1 MLSHNILFRLADQ
14 FAGLEPDDIVDRMKQ
29 HNDAGS
35 ESYRCW
41 EASRL
46 ARDLAEARREFALG
60 RAAQVRLAI
69 DFGAPRGWRWTQ
81 FVFGLRTLAEGKR
94 HAIGQLFR
102 SRDKYPIANDF
113 QAQFNH
119 PYYYLRDSKAAAIA
133 AHLNNPPFYEETRS
147 ECETVACRFGL
158 TFEVPDFPSWHYP
171 GSTVLVLY
179 TARGARNAKSNT
191 LPRRH

>member
-1 MLSHNILFRLADQ
+1 MLSHDTLFRLADQ
-14 FAGLEPDDIVDRMKQ
+14 FVGLEPDDIVDRMKQ

-46 ARDLAEARREFALG
+46 ARDLAEAGREFALG

-113 QAQFNH
+113 HAQFNH
-119 PYYYLRDSKAAAIA
+119 PYYYLRDRSGHVTANSALYGALRASGALLFGEEWDYSVFTDTKSPTEATPKWKNTAQQMIPIKLDHGLAAG
-133 AHLNNPPFYEETRS
+133 T
-147 ECETVACRFGL
+147 
-158 TFEVPDFPSWHYP
+158 
-171 GSTVLVLY
+171 
-179 TARGARNAKSNT
+179 
-191 LPRRH
+191 